1 MEAAPRAEEAFP
13 PRSRVLAIT
22 GAASGVQTEAA
33 STFRPRTSGLLP
45 LDLRI
50 AERRA
55 LFVMPVDPLLLRGDV
70 NEGEGVLARQQRL
83 RRASSA
89 RNSRC
94 TFCNCST
101 FPQVNDHR

>member
-70 NEGEGVLARQQRL
+70 NEGEGVLARQQRAAAGQFRQEL
-83 RRASSA
+83 
-89 RNSRC
+89 
-94 TFCNCST
+94 
-101 FPQVNDHR
+101 PVHLLQLQHVP